1 MPAALHLT
9 NARTILEQAYP
20 ITQDTK
26 LLLAACGHIAAAGE
40 ELAAQGALSD
50 EQMLSLL
57 QVKAILAEYDDAAIA
72 FRRRGAYVI
81 ADNDYNLTILTED
94 AVRGLL
100 ATLQH

>member
-20 ITQDTK
+20 LTQDTK
-26 LLLAACGHIAAAGE
+26 LLLAACGHLAAAGE
-40 ELAAQGALSD
+40 ELAAQGTLSD
-50 EQMLSLL
+50 AQMLSLL
-57 QVKAILAEYDDAAIA
+57 QVKAILAEYDDATMA

-94 AVRGLL
+94 TVKHHL
-100 ATLQH
+100 AALQH